1 MREPTGSRST
11 SPSDSLRPPAYDR
24 ITDFSHAEG
33 DRIDLSQI
41 DANPFFSGDQAFF
54 YIGAPTSTT
63 SPARCGSMAAS
74 CEGDLNGDT
83 VADFRIAVNAAGL
96 VAADFIL

>member
-1 MREPTGSRST
+1 MGARRLTFA
-11 SPSDSLRPPAYDR
+11 SPSDSAVAAYDR

-54 YIGAPTSTT
+54 YIGA
-63 SPARCGSMAAS
+63 ANFHRIAG
-74 CEGDLNGDT
+74 ELRLDGGFLQGDLNGDT